1 MSELKYKRVLLKLS
15 GEALAGETK
24 FGVNEITIGKI
35 CDKIKELV
43 DLNAEVAIVVG
54 GGNFWRGKN
63 GHEMERTTSDYMGM
77 LATCMNGLALQDA
90 LESRGVP
97 ARLQTA
103 VEMRTIAEQ
112 YIKRKAD
119 KHLANGRVVIFSGG
133 TGSPFFTTDTAAALR
148 AAEIEADAILVGN
161 KEEITLIAKNIGMDL
176 NKFEIVNIE
185 DPKKAALHAVELVS
199 TGRADMLMKG
209 LLDTATFLR
218 SVLNKEVG
226 LRTGKLMSHV
236 AVFEIEGIDR
246 LILLTDAAFN
256 TYPELKDKAQII
268 RNSVVVAKA
277 CGISTPKV
285 APICAVEVVN
295 ENMQATV
302 DAALLSKMS
311 DRGQIKGCIVDGP
324 LALDNALSIEAAEHK
339 GISGPV
345 AGNADILLLPNIETA
360 NVMYKTL
367 TYTANTKNGGILVG
381 TSAPVILTSRA
392 DSFET
397 KVNSIALAALVA
409 ENK

>member
-1 MSELKYKRVLLKLS
+1 MSKNFDDLLTKLKVAKTKKLAVAVAQDEPVL
-15 GEALAGETK
+15 EAVKAAK
-24 FGVNEITIGKI
+24 
-35 CDKIKELV
+35 D
-43 DLNAEVAIVVG
+43 
-54 GGNFWRGKN
+54 RG
-63 GHEMERTTSDYMGM
+63 
-77 LATCMNGLALQDA
+77 
-90 LESRGVP
+90 
-97 ARLQTA
+97 
-103 VEMRTIAEQ
+103 I
-112 YIKRKAD
+112 
-119 KHLANGRVVIFSGG
+119 
-133 TGSPFFTTDTAAALR
+133 
-148 AAEIEADAILVGN
+148 ADAILVGDRE
-161 KEEITLIAKNIGMDL
+161 KIEAVATKIDMDL
-176 NKFEIVNIE
+176 SSFEIVHE
-185 DPKKAALHAVELVS
+185 DDVKKAALKAIELVS
-199 TGRADMLMKG
+199 SGQADMVMKG
-209 LLDTATFLR
+209 LVDTATFLR

-236 AVFEIEGIDR
+236 SVFEIEGIDR

-268 RNSVVVAKA
+268 KNSVVVAKS
-277 CGISTPKV
+277 CGIETPKV

-295 ENMQATV
+295 PDMQATV

-339 GISGPV
+339 GVSGSV

-367 TYTANTKNGGILVG
+367 TYTAHTKNGGILVG

-397 KVNSIALAALVA
+397 KVNSIVLAALVA